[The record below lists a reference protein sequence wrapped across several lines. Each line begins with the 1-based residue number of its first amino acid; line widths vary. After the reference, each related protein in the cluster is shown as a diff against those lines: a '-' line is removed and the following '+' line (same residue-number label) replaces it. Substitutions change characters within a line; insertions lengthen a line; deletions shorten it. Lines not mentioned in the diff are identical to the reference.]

1 MRILIVNDDG
11 IEAPGIRHLANWAK
25 RLGEVTVIAPKI
37 EQSGKSHSID
47 IIHPFEIKRVDFLP
61 GTTAYRV
68 DSSPADCSR
77 YGLLGLKQEFD
88 LVLSGINNGYNM
100 GKDIVY
106 SGTVG
111 AIFEAQGLGAKRAMA
126 VSTCPSNIDHA
137 VEHMDR
143 VYDFIVENGL
153 FDINPIYN
161 VNIPPEGGPIYITR
175 QGGAYYSDDFVHQG
189 GDLYKQC
196 GKMVFNDRNDLSL
209 DTDTVLRGN
218 ISITPLT
225 IERTNVAA
233 FRALSEKLNP

>member
-25 RLGEVTVIAPKI
+25 KLGEVTVIAPKI

-47 IIHPFEIKRVDFLP
+47 IIHPFEIKKVDFLP
-61 GTTAYRV
+61 GVTAYRV

-100 GKDIVY
+100 GRDIVY

-111 AIFEAQGLGAKRAMA
+111 AIFEAHGLGAPRVMA

-137 VEHMDR
+137 VEQMDR
-143 VYDFIVENGL
+143 VYDFIVRNDL
-153 FDINPIYN
+153 FSHNPIYN
-161 VNIPPEGGPIYITR
+161 VNIPPEQGKIYITR
-175 QGGAYYSDDFVHQG
+175 QGGAYYSDDFG
-189 GDLYKQC
+189 PLPGDLYEPL
-196 GKMVFNDRNDLSL
+196 GKPVWVNRGDERL
-209 DTDTVLRGN
+209 DTDAVLHYRH
-218 ISITPLT
+218 ISVTPLT
-225 IERTNVAA
+225 IDRTARDV
-233 FRALSEKLNP
+233 FEKLK